1 MAIPSHLI
9 ALCDSNAYVWHRNE
23 PAAVRK
29 VFAALEL
36 PESSQLCQFLQCYS
50 MQFLS
55 HKLDYELIDIVDDD
69 GCASDIVDY
78 AHNELGIDLHY
89 LPISTYEAESLFAV
103 DTLSNAVV
111 HATPDDANG
120 DWNYEV
126 LNTSFYGY
134 MVAALS

>member
-1 MAIPSHLI
+1 
-9 ALCDSNAYVWHRNE
+9 
-23 PAAVRK
+23 
-29 VFAALEL
+29 
-36 PESSQLCQFLQCYS
+36 

-78 AHNELGIDLHY
+78 AHNELGIDLRY

-103 DTLSNAVV
+103 DTLSDAVV

-134 MVAALS
+134 MVAAVILAATANVRFPSQMWSFGTLRPIPLNRASGSNLFVMSYRPAAT